1 MLLASVRAEHDE
13 VGGLVVHAAEDHP
26 AQQRHRAAILQGLLQ
41 LQVTTTKETRH
52 MSAGGQ
58 CRRSHAVRWCCW
70 AVVHACRHQVELLL
84 FWIEA
89 NDFRLN
95 VPGQAFMAL
104 QARKIVKKYI
114 GDGAKMKA
122 SRG

>member
-1 MLLASVRAEHDE
+1 M
-13 VGGLVVHAAEDHP
+13 
-26 AQQRHRAAILQGLLQ
+26 
-41 LQVTTTKETRH
+41 
-52 MSAGGQ
+52 
-58 CRRSHAVRWCCW
+58 
-70 AVVHACRHQVELLL
+70 ELLL

-122 SRG
+122 SRGDLALCRHGDGLDS